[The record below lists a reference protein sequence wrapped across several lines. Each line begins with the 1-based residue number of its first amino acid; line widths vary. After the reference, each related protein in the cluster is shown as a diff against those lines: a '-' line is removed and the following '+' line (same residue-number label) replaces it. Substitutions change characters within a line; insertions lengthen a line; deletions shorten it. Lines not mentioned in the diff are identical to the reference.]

1 MEDKL
6 KYIAEKLGT
15 EEILCQLAEEA
26 AELSQAALKL
36 RRCIS
41 GKNPTPKTCQEC
53 CNNLIEETSD
63 FELCLDLFLRTCSTE
78 EILMFMSEK
87 DKTRIKKTNR
97 WYERLKEKE

>member
-41 GKNPTPKTCQEC
+41 GKNPTPKSKDICWL
-53 CNNLIEETSD
+53 NLK
-63 FELCLDLFLRTCSTE
+63 E
-78 EILMFMSEK
+78 EIADVEICMFLISYIVDDIKEYSNTVAKFTHEK
-87 DKTRIKKTNR
+87 LNR
-97 WYERLKEKE
+97 WYERLGGK